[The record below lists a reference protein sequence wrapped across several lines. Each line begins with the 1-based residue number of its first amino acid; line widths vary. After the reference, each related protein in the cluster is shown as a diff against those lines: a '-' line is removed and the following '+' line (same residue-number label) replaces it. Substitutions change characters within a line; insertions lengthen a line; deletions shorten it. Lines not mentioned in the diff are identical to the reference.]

1 MGSKDCSLTDHWI
14 NKLIIEVMRRIMLMA
29 LGTVA
34 VIRAAKYFGIES
46 FEDLV
51 KFVKPKVKHLMH
63 A

>member
-1 MGSKDCSLTDHWI
+1 MR
-14 NKLIIEVMRRIMLMA
+14 KLMLLA

-34 VIRAAKYFGIES
+34 VIRAAKYFGIEN
-46 FEDLV
+46 FDDLV